1 MAKTCPLCHSDD
13 THVTKTWTRQQLQ
26 ANYDLYDIRVDDLV
40 QETTDELECNNC
52 DLVFFDAEEG
62 TEEFYRRL
70 MAKPWYYP
78 HFKPEFQTTSGYI
91 TPRDSVLEV
100 GAGTGNYCQYVRPQR
115 YHGIEFNA
123 EAVAE
128 ARAAGLNITNQSLR
142 ELDGKYTVVIAH
154 QVLEHVNDTRAFVE
168 QCINCLTPGG
178 LLIYTVPSEEGIMGQ
193 MPNYCLNQP
202 PHHMT
207 KWRDSALR
215 NLALEFGLTVV
226 ALTHDTTI
234 NAHHREILGRDYQGW
249 GHTVTA
255 VYRKR

>member
-1 MAKTCPLCHSDD
+1 MAKTCPLCHSDN

-40 QETTDELECNNC
+40 QDSTDELECKNC
-52 DLVFFDAEEG
+52 NLVFFDAEEG

-70 MAKPWYYP
+70 MEKPWYYP
-78 HFKPEFQTTSGYI
+78 HFKPEFETTSRYI
-91 TPRDSVLEV
+91 TERDSILEV
-100 GAGTGNYCQYVRPQR
+100 GAGNGNYCQYVRPLR
-115 YHGIEFNA
+115 YQGIEFNA

-128 ARAAGLNITNQSLR
+128 AQTAGLNITNQSLE
-142 ELDGKYTVVIAH
+142 ELDSKYTVVIAH
-154 QVLEHVNDTRAFVE
+154 QVLEHVNDTRLFVQ
-168 QCINCLTPGG
+168 QCLSRLISGG

-207 KWRDSALR
+207 KWRDTTLS
-215 NLALEFGLTVV
+215 NLALEFGLTLV
-226 ALTHDTTI
+226 ALEHENTI
-234 NAHHREILGRDYQGW
+234 NAHHLEVLGQPYTGW